1 MVTMLNQYKPDYS
14 VPPGWI
20 LEEYLETLGISHAE
34 FARRCGRS
42 PKLISEIIS
51 GKASLE
57 PKTALQFEKVL
68 ALDASIWLGI
78 ESNYRLHQARKAE
91 EEIAKKCA
99 QWEKS
104 FPTSELVKRG
114 YIEGPKSR
122 ADAVS
127 KLLAFFGVASI
138 DAWAKRYAAD
148 HVAYRHSKRFESD
161 ERALATWLRMGALE
175 AERQECRG
183 YDVAS
188 FKSAVEE
195 IRKLTREPI
204 EKAIPRAIVLCNQAG
219 VALVLVPPISNIAL
233 SGAARW
239 LSSKKAIIQLS
250 ARHKSDDHLWFSFY
264 HEAAHIL
271 CHNKKDIFVDSHG
284 NGETDIE
291 EEADKWA
298 SKTLVPKTEW
308 NRFVATPQFSQY
320 AIETFAEEQGI
331 APGIVVGM
339 LQHKNFLPWRTRL
352 NRLKIRLKWEP
363 GREPCVT
370 RR

>member
-1 MVTMLNQYKPDYS
+1 MVTTLNQYKPDYS

-68 ALDASIWLGI
+68 DLDASIWLGI

-91 EEIAKKCA
+91 EEIAKEYSEWA
-99 QWEKS
+99 KS
-104 FPTSELVKRG
+104 FPIRELVNRG
-114 YIEGPKSR
+114 DIQKPESNT
-122 ADAVS
+122 DAVS

-138 DAWAKRYAAD
+138 DAWTTRYAAVN
-148 HVAYRHSKRFESD
+148 VAYRHSKSFESN
-161 ERALATWLRMGALE
+161 EKALVTWLRIGALE
-175 AERQECRG
+175 AERQECEN
-183 YDVAS
+183 YNES
-188 FKSAVEE
+188 HFKDAVGE
-195 IRKLTREPI
+195 IRGLTREPI
-204 EKAIPRAIVLCNQAG
+204 EKALQHAIKLCNQAG
-219 VALVLVPPISNIAL
+219 VALVLVRPFPRTAL

-239 LSSKKAIIQLS
+239 LSPRKAVIQLS

-271 CHNKKDIFVDSHG
+271 LHSKKEIFVDANG
-284 NGETDIE
+284 NGNADIE
-291 EEADKWA
+291 ENADNWA
-298 SKTLVPKTEW
+298 SKTLIPRTEW
-308 NRFVATPQFSQY
+308 ARFVTVSSFTKKAV
-320 AIETFAEEQGI
+320 ETFAEEQGI

-339 LQHKNFLPWRTRL
+339 LQHEEFLPWGSRL
-352 NRLKIRLKWEP
+352 NDLKVRLEW
-363 GREPCVT
+363 T
-370 RR
+370 DTA